1 LHIRSHSIKH
11 KIRRLGLEVVGFEK
25 FSRPTTSYVL
35 PKELLTVEQALL
47 SLAAAMKA
55 LEQLAGLVK
64 ICGFL
69 MQMKACLFWERP
81 KDYTYGVKTFSID
94 DNKLRQRMTSCLLL
108 FFPSSFPVHSLQ
120 VSFPRSEFFLRSF
133 HRRTQLTPVLDLTH
147 ALCSTLHS
155 FCMLLTYNAQFF
167 PIFNSIIE
175 PFYSLLVYV
184 IVLVYVWVCTIL
196 NTSNII
202 VVDEKICLKVK
213 RLGYSG
219 SD

>member
-1 LHIRSHSIKH
+1 
-11 KIRRLGLEVVGFEK
+11 
-25 FSRPTTSYVL
+25 
-35 PKELLTVEQALL
+35 
-47 SLAAAMKA
+47 
-55 LEQLAGLVK
+55 
-64 ICGFL
+64 
-69 MQMKACLFWERP
+69 
-81 KDYTYGVKTFSID
+81 
-94 DNKLRQRMTSCLLL
+94 
-108 FFPSSFPVHSLQ
+108 
-120 VSFPRSEFFLRSF
+120 
-133 HRRTQLTPVLDLTH
+133 
-147 ALCSTLHS
+147 
-155 FCMLLTYNAQFF
+155 MLLTYNAQFF